1 MIQCSPRFY
10 NKERGPERSV
20 LVPEVLCSY
29 WYDLMLVL
37 AIYFNFRSKWFI
49 TILIIAKKTVTSH
62 ELCGSAGTSLDR
74 FKSSTARSQLSWT
87 SNYYQ
92 QWTSIAIR
100 LWAEVKCRSRPIPK
114 VLFDQ
119 NSPGQWLDR
128 SEGGVRVGKGGRSS
142 LPRNIKPHTWLQCT
156 NIRDRP
162 HIT

>member
-1 MIQCSPRFY
+1 MQCSTRFY

-29 WYDLMLVL
+29 WYDLIFD
-37 AIYFNFRSKWFI
+37 IYFNFRSKWFI
-49 TILIIAKKTVTSH
+49 TILIISKKTVTSH

-74 FKSSTARSQLSWT
+74 FKSSTTHSQLSWT